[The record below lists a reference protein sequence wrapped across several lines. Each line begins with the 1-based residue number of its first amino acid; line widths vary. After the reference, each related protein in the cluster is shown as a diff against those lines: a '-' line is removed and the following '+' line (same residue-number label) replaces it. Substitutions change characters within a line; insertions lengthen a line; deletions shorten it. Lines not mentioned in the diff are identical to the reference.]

1 MTEEIPSQYIC
12 RAVYLRNWR
21 VSPDIQYSPEGNKS
35 ETSLSATKMK
45 GIISGNIVDKFQK
58 IISFRYN
65 MEIRHEICF
74 VGVRLTTHLCNL
86 PVQLVK
92 V

>member
-1 MTEEIPSQYIC
+1 MELARESG
-12 RAVYLRNWR
+12 YLIFSRR
-21 VSPDIQYSPEGNKS
+21 KNKS
-35 ETSLSATKMK
+35 ETALFATKMK
-45 GIISGNIVDKFQK
+45 RIISSSIVDKFQK

-74 VGVRLTTHLCNL
+74 VGVRLTTHLCSL